1 MGQQSSSAQGAI
13 VVECLLAALLC
24 ARLVH
29 LFAAPV
35 TTLDVK
41 LTVFLAWWL
50 GMAGVLL
57 LPLDLSFAYTR
68 AEEQFSSLAPLWQF
82 IYWGTF
88 VLAWVVLPLQHDYHR
103 SGYFLPLDKMRDAI
117 RRNLLFYSSIGALGL
132 VYIVIASLKKNSTIG
147 VGFLMALGNTYG
159 ILLLCFFMGNGL
171 VGLPVRLWQM
181 SDDEGELQ
189 RLYLAAPAVEA
200 SYQEARF
207 ELEDCVAEVQE
218 CGRFIYTHAAPSR
231 TQLLGNVDV
240 LLAVVGAV
248 SPSLITTRTTA
259 TTTTTATSSSLQ
271 QLLSAVEDKTGTE
284 EESLAKYNT
293 TLVQL
298 HARLKRSHML
308 ALVTS
313 RKWRLLCS
321 RAQRLGGGGGGE
333 QQRIRSGVAAAGAL
347 KTLSV
352 CSALLS
358 VIVIWCELVMASS
371 LSSPIELVLVS
382 LASYNNPVWVQTVS
396 FLTLAYVSTCAYW
409 SLFRGNL
416 FGLEYVVSSPQLS
429 PPAALIVNGEYF
441 TRLQFSVGFNFLLLL
456 NSKQRLT
463 SDSVAFLGLLQNMQT
478 IPLLGTSFTVYAP
491 ICLVVVSLLTLC
503 NGYGKLLSFLGV
515 DIEDSNTSISSCIY
529 GAADLT
535 DEDSLSTGKRMV
547 RAEWRAQ
554 ELSAAAAAAAS
565 AASATTAVAPG
576 VGKADTVVISPLPS
590 SSSLAPSVSNN
601 HHRNIKLELPNV
613 RRLDV
618 KVRGGGYLGVVD
630 ESEGR
635 GSSGSRGRVESWG
648 LGEEDDDE
656 EGGGGGGGRYRD

>member
-1 MGQQSSSAQGAI
+1 MGQQQSSSAQGAI
-13 VVECLLAALLC
+13 AVECLLAALLC
-24 ARLVH
+24 AYLVR

-57 LPLDLSFAYTR
+57 LPLDLSFAFASK
-68 AEEQFSSLAPLWQF
+68 AEQYSPLTPMWQF
-82 IYWGTF
+82 IYWSTF
-88 VLAWVVLPLQHDYHR
+88 VLAWVILPLQHDYHR
-103 SGYFLPLDKMRDAI
+103 SGYFLPLEKLRDAV
-117 RRNLLFYSSIGALGL
+117 RRNVFFYASIGLLGL
-132 VYIVIASLKKNSTIG
+132 VYIVIAALNKKSNGIG
-147 VGFLMALGNTYG
+147 IGFLMALGNTYG

-181 SDDEGELQ
+181 SDAEGELQ

-207 ELEDCVAEVQE
+207 ELEDCVAEVQK

-248 SPSLITTRTTA
+248 SPSLITSSSSSRTS
-259 TTTTTATSSSLQ
+259 SSSLQ
-271 QLLSAVEDKTGTE
+271 QLLSDVEDKTGTE

-293 TLVQL
+293 ILVQL

-321 RAQRLGGGGGGE
+321 RAQRLGGGGSGGE
-333 QQRIRSGVAAAGAL
+333 QHNSGAAATAGKHGAL

-358 VIVIWCELVMASS
+358 VVVIWSELVMASS
-371 LSSPIELVLVS
+371 LSSPIGLVLVS
-382 LASYNNPVWVQTVS
+382 LSSYNPVWVQTVS

-463 SDSVAFLGLLQNMQT
+463 SDSVAFLGLLRNMET

-515 DIEDSNTSISSCIY
+515 ESFAEDSNTSISSCIY
-529 GAADLT
+529 GAADLA
-535 DEDSLSTGKRMV
+535 DEDRLTTGKRMV

-554 ELSAAAAAAAS
+554 ELASAAAAAAS
-565 AASATTAVAPG
+565 AAAAAAL
-576 VGKADTVVISPLPS
+576 KAGHNDTVVISPLPS
-590 SSSLAPSVSNN
+590 SSASSTSTNV
-601 HHRNIKLELPNV
+601 KLELPNV

-618 KVRGGGYLGVVD
+618 KVRGGGYLGVGD

-635 GSSGSRGRVESWG
+635 GSGGRGRVESWG
-648 LGEEDDDE
+648 LGEEDDE
-656 EGGGGGGGRYRD
+656 EDGGGGGGGRYRD